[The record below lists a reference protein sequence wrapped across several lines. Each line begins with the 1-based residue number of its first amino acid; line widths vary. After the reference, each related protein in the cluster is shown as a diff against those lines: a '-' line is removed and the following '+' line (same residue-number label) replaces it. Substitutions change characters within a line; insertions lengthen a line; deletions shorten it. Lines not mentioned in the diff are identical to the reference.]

1 MTELESPPPATDLT
15 TPQAY
20 KRRRKHRS
28 RGLRRVR
35 RFFRRINWLIVVVV
49 VVGISAVAVM
59 TFLVLTADATNRV
72 WSSWSNL
79 SRLLS
84 AVQSKPGT
92 ALTFSDFERL
102 QSSLKDMT
110 ASLNNATARAQV
122 LHLFTGLS
130 EDLDVGLDALD
141 AAHELALSANDLLTG
156 LGPTLFFLSGGEEG
170 EAVVT
175 QVSSGARLV
184 ELLRLGRGSFLNA
197 DAHLAEAQAA
207 LERLE
212 SQGVSRDLLLLV
224 EDLKRYHD
232 QLGAINRIVSQAP
245 ELLTVGLGLDEMQS
259 YLVLSQNSDEL
270 RPSGGYISTFGW
282 MNVRNARITG
292 YNYSATTATSPNPPP
307 ATVADQIEV
316 PDWWIQYGEPIYA
329 AWDGSWYVDFPS
341 TAQMSAW
348 YYNSGDNPQSPVDG
362 VMSVDL
368 VGFEYIIGALGAVQ
382 MPGYSAPITV
392 NNFRDVIYEVRA
404 EGEGDLP
411 HKRFLADLYRQIL
424 ADWENID
431 RERSADLLGA
441 VIRALQEKHIMLYF
455 TDDQLNEAVN
465 SLGWS
470 GAQTP
475 GMAHDYLLVADANLG
490 NKSNRSV
497 IRELTY
503 DVEIKADGAL
513 QSRATVAYDYPATLA
528 ANDPAVKPGHYNFID
543 YVNLMQVFVPVGS
556 RLTDT
561 NNLSFAPH
569 IIANDAHTIFVVQ
582 TEVQYNSGERFQ
594 FYYTTPPLVERFG
607 PYNRYR
613 LLLQKQPG
621 MIGGA
626 ASVQVKLPPGA
637 RVVNASPAPAA
648 SYSLDQPILE
658 FRVDLVTDQ
667 WIEVIYTE

>member
-1 MTELESPPPATDLT
+1 M
-15 TPQAY
+15 
-20 KRRRKHRS
+20 
-28 RGLRRVR
+28 
-35 RFFRRINWLIVVVV
+35 
-49 VVGISAVAVM
+49 
-59 TFLVLTADATNRV
+59 
-72 WSSWSNL
+72 
-79 SRLLS
+79 
-84 AVQSKPGT
+84 
-92 ALTFSDFERL
+92 
-102 QSSLKDMT
+102 
-110 ASLNNATARAQV
+110 
-122 LHLFTGLS
+122 
-130 EDLDVGLDALD
+130 
-141 AAHELALSANDLLTG
+141 
-156 LGPTLFFLSGGEEG
+156 
-170 EAVVT
+170 
-175 QVSSGARLV
+175 
-184 ELLRLGRGSFLNA
+184 
-197 DAHLAEAQAA
+197 
-207 LERLE
+207 
-212 SQGVSRDLLLLV
+212 
-224 EDLKRYHD
+224 
-232 QLGAINRIVSQAP
+232 
-245 ELLTVGLGLDEMQS
+245 
-259 YLVLSQNSDEL
+259 
-270 RPSGGYISTFGW
+270 
-282 MNVRNARITG
+282 
-292 YNYSATTATSPNPPP
+292 
-307 ATVADQIEV
+307 
-316 PDWWIQYGEPIYA
+316 
-329 AWDGSWYVDFPS
+329 
-341 TAQMSAW
+341 
-348 YYNSGDNPQSPVDG
+348 
-362 VMSVDL
+362 
-368 VGFEYIIGALGAVQ
+368 
-382 MPGYSAPITV
+382 

-475 GMAHDYLLVADANLG
+475 GVAHDYLLVADANLG